1 MQLEK
6 EKKEKQ
12 ERERCRA
19 LAQRIA
25 EEAAA
30 ASAALLGEQSLL
42 LTKALRR
49 AGVAAEA
56 WAEGSEAE
64 LLVVVDPAYETL
76 PETLPAR
83 VLLVSSES
91 TVMAG
96 WAEQLAQRGYF
107 RDFAF
112 PAVGRLFGVGTHQL
126 EIVHADD
133 GQLKF
138 FPWEFSA
145 CWNLPLTSSVRTPNF
160 TISSNPSYHDFNPFR
175 TCQND

>member
-76 PETLPAR
+76 PEKLPAR

-96 WAEQLAQRGYF
+96 
-107 RDFAF
+107 
-112 PAVGRLFGVGTHQL
+112 
-126 EIVHADD
+126 
-133 GQLKF
+133 
-138 FPWEFSA
+138 
-145 CWNLPLTSSVRTPNF
+145 
-160 TISSNPSYHDFNPFR
+160 
-175 TCQND
+175 